1 MFDKI
6 LGNLVDKEAATIET
20 IKDALTD
27 LSEELSLPFS
37 KFFIMIKPVDEKFSF
52 KLHVFILNDAN
63 VPQFVREIT
72 VKEIV
77 G

>member
-37 KFFIMIKPVDEKFSF
+37 KFFIMIKPVDEKFNF
-52 KLHVFILNDAN
+52 KLHVYVLNESN
-63 VPQFVREIT
+63 VPQFVRELT

>member
-1 MFDKI
+1 MLENL
-6 LGNLVDKEAATIET
+6 LGNLINKEDAVNET

-27 LSEELSLPFS
+27 LSKELSLPFS
-37 KFFIMIKPVDEKFSF
+37 KFFIMIKPVDEKFNF
-52 KLHVFILNDAN
+52 KLHVFILNDSN
-63 VPQFVREIT
+63 IPQFVRELT

>member
-1 MFDKI
+1 MFGNL
-6 LGNLVDKEAATIET
+6 LGGLVDKEAATIET

-27 LSEELSLPFS
+27 LSEELQVPFS

-52 KLHVFILNDAN
+52 KLHVFMLNDAN
-63 VPQFVREIT
+63 IPQFVRELT

>member
-27 LSEELSLPFS
+27 LSEELSVPFQ

>member
-1 MFDKI
+1 MLENL
-6 LGNLVDKEAATIET
+6 LGSFIDKEEAVKDT

-27 LSEELSLPFS
+27 LSEELSLPFN
-37 KFFIMIKPVDEKFSF
+37 KFFIMIKAVDEKCNF
-52 KLHVFILNDAN
+52 KLHVFTLNDAN
-63 VPQFVREIT
+63 VPQFVRELT